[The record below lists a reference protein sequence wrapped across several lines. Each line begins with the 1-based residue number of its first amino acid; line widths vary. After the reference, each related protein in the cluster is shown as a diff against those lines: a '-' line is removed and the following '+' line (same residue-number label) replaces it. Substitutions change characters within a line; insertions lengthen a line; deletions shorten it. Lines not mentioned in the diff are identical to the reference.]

1 MVKKRMFK
9 MKKENN
15 KELLRK
21 IPSISKFIESPQ
33 GKKLCRK
40 YGDGFTKYT
49 IKKQLD
55 KLRSGI
61 LDGKLQ
67 EVPSLKELSA
77 TVEKEVLRMTTP
89 EGRKAVNAT
98 GILLHTAL
106 GRAPY
111 ADNARDALSI
121 FNGYLIL
128 QVGLEDGKRCKR
140 DGNIEG
146 MLCELT
152 GCEAA
157 TVVNNNAEATMLV
170 LNTLSKSKEAV
181 ISRGQL
187 VEIGG
192 SFRIPDVMKQSGAK
206 MHEIGTTNR
215 THLKDYTSAVNDKT
229 GAIVHVHTSNYRVR
243 GFSGTPDI
251 KEICELRKKE
261 FPDIPVVDDVGS
273 GALVPLSEFG
283 LSDEPLV
290 KDSIQA
296 GTDIACFSGDKLISG
311 SQCGIIC
318 GKKELVEKIRKNAF
332 ARMFRVDKMTLA
344 VLESTLI
351 HFINGTYRKNIP
363 FYRML
368 GETLTVLEKR
378 AKKIGKSLKGISG
391 IKTEVI
397 DGAACVGSGSIPD
410 EDIPDKVLKVS
421 FNDESVKL
429 EKIACE
435 LRNNI
440 PSIFARISDNSLQ
453 FSMRTLLP
461 GDDEILTKALPE
473 LF

>member
-1 MVKKRMFK
+1 

-21 IPSISKFIESPQ
+21 IPSISKFIESAQ
-33 GKKLCRK
+33 GKKLCLK

-49 IKKQLD
+49 ARKQLD
-55 KLRSGI
+55 KLRRGI
-61 LDGKLQ
+61 LDGKFQ
-67 EVPSLKELSA
+67 EVPSLKELSVN
-77 TVEKEVLRMTTP
+77 VEKEVLRMTTP

-121 FNGYLIL
+121 FNGYSVL
-128 QVGLEDGKRCKR
+128 QVGLDDGKRCKR
-140 DGNIEG
+140 DRNIEE

-170 LNTLSKSKEAV
+170 LNTLSKGKEAV

-215 THLKDYTSAVNDKT
+215 THLKDYKSAVNAKT

-296 GTDIACFSGDKLISG
+296 GTDIVCFSGDKLISG
-311 SQCGIIC
+311 AQCGIIC
-318 GKKELVEKIRKNAF
+318 GKKEVVEKIRKNAF
-332 ARMFRVDKMTLA
+332 ARMFRLDKMSLS
-344 VLESTLI
+344 VLEATLI
-351 HFINGTYRKNIP
+351 HFLNGTYIKEIP

-368 GETLTVLEKR
+368 KESQTTLEKK
-378 AKKIGKSLKGISG
+378 AKKIQRSLKIVSGIS
-391 IKTEVI
+391 TEVI
-397 DGAACVGSGSIPD
+397 DGASYVGSGSIPD
-410 EDIPDKVLKVS
+410 EGIPDKILKIS
-421 FNDESVKL
+421 FNDESAKL
-429 EKIACE
+429 EVASCD

-453 FSMRTLLP
+453 FSMRTLLE
-461 GDDEILTKALPE
+461 GDDDFLIRDLPG
-473 LF
+473 LLN